1 MTSRS
6 LHKDDIIIVSH
17 PAHNHSLLL
26 ALAGPLR
33 NANTHVEVLSQ
44 QHCTQ
49 TLLNAVV
56 KAFVMVV
63 ILTQHFFNLNILNLI
78 CQFLF
83 LL

>member
-33 NANTHVEVLSQ
+33 NANTHVEVYHNNIAHSY
-44 QHCTQ
+44 CW
-49 TLLNAVV
+49 TLLS
-56 KAFVMVV
+56 KH
-63 ILTQHFFNLNILNLI
+63 L
-78 CQFLF
+78 
-83 LL
+83 